1 MPCRRYLGFNF
12 EERWKNGSLD
22 SQKEVKTVKN
32 IRNDRKGV
40 LKISTNT
47 EKGYE
52 GSVKRSK
59 GKK

>member
-1 MPCRRYLGFNF
+1 M
-12 EERWKNGSLD
+12 KNGLLD

-59 GKK
+59 GNKKCQVIKKVPKRV